1 MSGLPWQLEFEPVD
15 TTLNVSTTFDYVT
28 GRLDVIA
35 RNLGDAPVG
44 VGSLR
49 LRATPA
55 VPAVSGCA
63 WLQGRFMQQDAL
75 IRVFGNEEEEGYE
88 GTYVRETDEGL
99 QYVSREWVALTAPA
113 RGQPAFVIG
122 SLRGD
127 HFFTDIEIDT
137 DDDEDTIRA
146 ITIRFDCEA
155 AVVAPGE
162 SLALPPLYLADGG
175 DMFALAEGYADAVA
189 EEMVARVPESV
200 PTGWCSWYY
209 FYNRVTEAEVVANL
223 EEMQRTGHPAEYVQI
238 DDGYQAATGDWLT
251 PNEKFPGGM
260 ASLADRIVKAG
271 YKPGLWLAPFVMHED
286 SAVLREHPEFALES
300 HDGETLFVDTWLGRC
315 AVLDCSHVGAA
326 QWLHDVVATVTHD
339 WGYVYLKFDAL
350 AFAAQSSSQVRYSDP
365 AFTAPRNVRRGL
377 EIIREAAGEDVFLLG
392 CTCHFAPAVGLVD
405 AMRVGPDVKA
415 TWDDGANPSVKHAM
429 GLALQ
434 RNLLHKRWWINDP
447 DCLLVRDTDTE
458 LNDAE
463 TRFLATSIVLSG
475 GMVVASDDLAK
486 LPPARRWMAEAL
498 FPPVGVAAQPLEPEE
513 GPVPLAWHV
522 KIDDERALIGVLNWS
537 DEGQWV
543 AVDEYLQPGE
553 VAFDFWN
560 ARLLG
565 KGDVYLQPHD
575 ATLWQV
581 ASPAGGPRVVGDSAD
596 VNYARLFQR
605 PVSGRIQ
612 VGNELDRDRV
622 IAIETRGR
630 AFEVTLKAGEK
641 RWFD

>member
-15 TTLNVSTTFDYVT
+15 TPLNVSTTFDYVT
-28 GRLDVIA
+28 GRLDIIA
-35 RNLGDAPVG
+35 RNLGDAPVTP
-44 VGSLR
+44 GSLR
-49 LRATPA
+49 LRAEATI
-55 VPAVSGCA
+55 PAVSGCA

-75 IRVFGNEEEEGYE
+75 VRVFGNEDEEDYE
-88 GTYVRETDEGL
+88 GTFVRELDDGL

-113 RGQPAFVIG
+113 RAQPAFVLG

-146 ITIRFDCEA
+146 ISVRFDCEA
-155 AVVAPGE
+155 TVVEPGE
-162 SLALPPLYLADGG
+162 SLALPPLYLVDGV
-175 DMFALAEGYADAVA
+175 DMYALAEGYADAVA
-189 EEMVARVPESV
+189 EEMVARVPASV

-209 FYNRVTEAEVVANL
+209 FYNRVTEADVVANL
-223 EEMQRTGHPAEYVQI
+223 QEMQRTGHPAEYVQI
-238 DDGYQAATGDWLT
+238 DDGYQSATGDWLS

-260 ASLADRIVKAG
+260 SELADTIVKAG

-286 SAVLREHPEFALES
+286 SAVLRDHPEFALES
-300 HDGETLFVDTWLGRC
+300 QDGGTLFVDTWLGRC
-315 AVLDCSHVGAA
+315 AVLDCSHPGAA
-326 QWLHDVVATVTHD
+326 QWLHDLVATVTHD
-339 WGYVYLKFDAL
+339 WGYAYLKLDAL
-350 AFAAQSSSQVRYSDP
+350 AFAAQSSSNVRYSDP
-365 AFTAPRNVRRGL
+365 SFTAPRNVRRGL
-377 EIIREAAGEDVFLLG
+377 EIIREAAGDDVFVLG

-415 TWDDGANPSVKHAM
+415 TWGDGPNPSVKHAM
-429 GLALQ
+429 RLALQ
-434 RNLLHKRWWINDP
+434 RNLLHGRWWVNDP

-458 LNDAE
+458 LSDAE
-463 TRFLATSIVLSG
+463 TRFLATAIVLSG

-486 LPPARRWMAEAL
+486 VPPARRWMAEAL
-498 FPPVGVAAQPLEPEE
+498 IPPVGIAGQPLEPEE
-513 GPVPLAWHV
+513 GPVPAAWHV
-522 KIDDERALIGVLNWS
+522 KVDDERALIGVLNWS

-553 VAFDFWN
+553 VAFDVWN

-575 ATLWQV
+575 ATLWQIS
-581 ASPAGGPRVVGDSAD
+581 SPAGGPRVVGDGAH
-596 VNYARLFQR
+596 VNYARLYQR
-605 PVSGRIQ
+605 PVSGRLQ
-612 VGNELDRDRV
+612 VGNELNRDRV

-630 AFEVTLKAGEK
+630 AFEVTLRAGEK